1 MRESDDR
8 PACKRTLAK
17 VVPPPSLGVPL
28 SLAMLTA
35 AFSIL
40 AEASPEDAK
49 RANLYQVGMIAF
61 MIVIF
66 YVMLIRPQQKQAKK
80 QAELLKGLKKG
91 DKVVTSSGIIGV
103 VTGIQDNAVTLRSA
117 DTKLEV
123 QKSAISQVTGSVE
136 D

>member
-1 MRESDDR
+1 MGG
-8 PACKRTLAK
+8 PA
-17 VVPPPSLGVPL
+17 PG
-28 SLAMLTA
+28 
-35 AFSIL
+35 
-40 AEASPEDAK
+40 ASPEEQK
-49 RANLYQVGMIAF
+49 RAMLMQFGMIAF

-66 YVMLIRPQQKQAKK
+66 YVMLIRPQQKQAKQ
-80 QAELLKGLKKG
+80 QAALIKALKKG

-123 QKSAISQVTGSVE
+123 QKSSISQVTGSVE

>member
-1 MRESDDR
+1 MLSFA
-8 PACKRTLAK
+8 PCLLAL
-17 VVPPPSLGVPL
+17 LGQ
-28 SLAMLTA
+28 AT
-35 AFSIL
+35 
-40 AEASPEDAK
+40 PEDAK

-66 YVMLIRPQQKQAKK
+66 YVMLIRPQQKQAKQ
-80 QAELLKGLKKG
+80 QAELIKGLKKG

-123 QKSAISQVTGSVE
+123 QKSSITQVTGSVE
-136 D
+136 A